1 MEVIFTQDVKDVG
14 RKGQKLNVAEGY
26 GRNYLLP
33 RGLAIEATSG
43 ALQQMVE
50 RDEGKARRLQR
61 EKEKAM
67 EMAKKLESV
76 SVIIK
81 SKHSEGGK
89 LFGAITTSQ
98 IADELSRQ
106 HKISIDRKKIE
117 LKEHIKT
124 LGVYEIP
131 VRIYPEM
138 VVKLV
143 VKIHPLD

>member
-1 MEVIFTQDVKDVG
+1 MEVIFTQDVKNVG

-26 GRNYLLP
+26 ARNFLLP

-138 VVKLV
+138 IVKLV

>member
-1 MEVIFTQDVKDVG
+1 MEVIFIQDVKDVG

-26 GRNYLLP
+26 GRNFLLP

-43 ALQQMVE
+43 AVQQMVE

-61 EKEKAM
+61 EKEKAL

>member
-1 MEVIFTQDVKDVG
+1 MEVIFTQDVKGVG

-33 RGLAIEATSG
+33 RGLAIEATAG
-43 ALQQMVE
+43 AVQQMIE

-61 EKEKAM
+61 EKEKAL
-67 EMAKKLESV
+67 EIAKKLENIIV
-76 SVIIK
+76 VIK

-117 LKEHIKT
+117 LKDHIKT

-131 VRIYPEM
+131 VRIYPEV
-138 VVKLV
+138 VVKMV
-143 VKIHPLD
+143 VKIHPQD

>member
-1 MEVIFTQDVKDVG
+1 MEVILTQDVKGVG

-26 GRNYLLP
+26 GRNFLMP

-43 ALQQMVE
+43 AVQQMLE
-50 RDEGKARRLQR
+50 RDENKARKLQR

-67 EMAKKLESV
+67 ELAKKLEQV
-76 SVIIK
+76 SVVIM

-98 IADELSRQ
+98 IVDELSRQ
-106 HKISIDRKKIE
+106 HKISLDRKKIE
-117 LKEHIKT
+117 LKDHIKT
-124 LGVYEIP
+124 LGVFEVP
-131 VRIYPEM
+131 VRVYPEM

-143 VKIHPLD
+143 VKIHPQD

>member
-1 MEVIFTQDVKDVG
+1 MEVILTQDVKGVG

-26 GRNYLLP
+26 GRNFLMP

-43 ALQQMVE
+43 AVQQMNE
-50 RDEGKARRLQR
+50 RDENKARKLQR

-67 EMAKKLESV
+67 ELAKKLEQV
-76 SVIIK
+76 SVVIN

-98 IADELSRQ
+98 IVDELSRQ
-106 HKISIDRKKIE
+106 HKISLDRKKIE
-117 LKEHIKT
+117 LKDHIKT
-124 LGVYEIP
+124 LGVFEVP
-131 VRIYPEM
+131 VRVYPEM

-143 VKIHPLD
+143 VKIHPQD

>member
-1 MEVIFTQDVKDVG
+1 MEVILTQDVKGVG

-33 RGLAIEATSG
+33 RELAIEATAG
-43 ALQQMVE
+43 AVQQMIQ

-67 EMAKKLESV
+67 ETAKQLENV
-76 SVIIK
+76 SVVIK

-117 LKEHIKT
+117 LKDHIKT
-124 LGVYEIP
+124 LGVFEVP

-143 VKIHPLD
+143 VKVHPID